1 MEKET
6 KPTYLELISKDEKEV
21 KRENLKIKAQEAA
34 LAVARE
40 TLTLNTEISVKKGLL
55 ERAQRAIPYNVK
67 AEYVI
72 AKELEQLEEALAF
85 VQAVKAE
92 RFTDAVL

>member
-1 MEKET
+1 MAVET

-85 VQAVKAE
+85 VQAVKTE

>member
-1 MEKET
+1 MEEET

>member
-1 MEKET
+1 MVET

>member
-1 MEKET
+1 MVET
-6 KPTYLELISKDEKEV
+6 KPTYIEIISKDEKEV

>member
-1 MEKET
+1 MAVET